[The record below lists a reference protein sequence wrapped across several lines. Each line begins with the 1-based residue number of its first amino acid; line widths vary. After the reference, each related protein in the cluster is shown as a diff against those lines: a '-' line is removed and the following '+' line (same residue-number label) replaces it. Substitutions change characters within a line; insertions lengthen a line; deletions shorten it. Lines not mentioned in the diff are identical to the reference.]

1 MVNPDVATPMGVSML
16 SCIMSI
22 IAAPDSSM
30 PAA

>member
-1 MVNPDVATPMGVSML
+1 MVKPEVATPMGVRML
-16 SCIMSI
+16 NCIISI